1 MIKKIIS
8 FLIWC
13 LVLAMV
19 SISLGFTIY
28 ERKKIVCTDIRVE
41 IIDSTDNQFINSR
54 DMRNW
59 VVSHYPHIL
68 RQNLEQIDLRNI
80 EDGLKKIKAIED
92 VTVFTSIVGRG
103 KPGEGSVVVRINQR
117 NPEFRVD
124 MAGRDYYMDRFGKS
138 IDWTPNYTPRVMMVS
153 GVIAYEFARKRL
165 LPLITYIQK
174 DPFLNA
180 QIDQIHVGANG
191 QLTMVPRIGD
201 QLIYF
206 GSPEDFQV
214 KFRNLKALYKEGFK
228 NGGWT
233 RYKSINLSYKNQV
246 ICLKKQ

>member
-1 MIKKIIS
+1 MFKKIIHIILWLIAIATIALS
-8 FLIWC
+8 FGFSVKESRKLVC
-13 LVLAMV
+13 LEVKV
-19 SISLGFTIY
+19 DI
-28 ERKKIVCTDIRVE
+28 TDSSKVR
-41 IIDSTDNQFINSR
+41 FINSNEIK
-54 DMRNW
+54 NW
-59 VVSHYPHIL
+59 VKIYHREIFGRQIGSAYIRQIL
-68 RQNLEQIDLRNI
+68 EGIQKHQ
-80 EDGLKKIKAIED
+80 AIENAA
-92 VTVFTSIVGRG
+92 VFTNFYYNEVKNSQVL
-103 KPGEGSVVVRINQR
+103 VVRIKQR
-117 NPEFRVD
+117 DPVFRV
-124 MAGRDYYMDRFGKS
+124 MGSGRTYYVDRFGKYINWS
-138 IDWTPNYTPRVMMVS
+138 AHYTPRVMMVS
-153 GVIAYEFARKRL
+153 GVIAYEFARKQL

-174 DPFLNA
+174 DPFLYA

-206 GSPEDFQV
+206 GSTEDFQV